1 MTATEATDLAA
12 TTASGLAV
20 DEASEAAGDAAEHLA
35 AAIGTDA
42 WPVARDG
49 AAALLGEA
57 GRSATERV
65 QAWAAEAERLD
76 GAARDDFLFDT
87 VPGWEGALTSALT
100 GHPQRSAQARQF
112 TEMVRALLTSPGAAE
127 TAETGAT
134 QVATATDHGTVNA
147 VQNGNIYHQV
157 VLGQV
162 ARPRRMSR
170 GAAGAVAGVAG
181 LGAAGAGVAV
191 ARRSLA
197 EEAAEAGA
205 NDLPQ
210 GPLAD
215 PAASVHPPDATGGPP
230 SAPPATGAGGSAG
243 GGGSAGAGASVS
255 GGSVATSASTVIGKA
270 ASLLGVGAGGV
281 GVPAVVTVVTVV
293 VVAVTTVT
301 VVVTRNVERASCDSV
316 VNGRSAPT
324 VLAEAA
330 RRTGLTSYR
339 FTVTR
344 GTHRVIG
351 AADPRAR
358 SAWFTQQVGE
368 GPAVA
373 GTIERGKV
381 TLPKATTAP
390 AGADNGL
397 VRPDGAFTDAVDP
410 TAAARLVQSV
420 STAERAGCDF
430 TGTLAG
436 PRGKASERARAT
448 RRAWGGPAG
457 TEGNAPAA
465 EKIAPAAEKQDLTAA
480 TNDTPSPPLPTTP
493 PTAPPAPEP
502 STPILTPKP
511 SPPTPPA
518 LTSAPFTARIDTRG
532 RLVRL
537 TVSSV
542 GQPGGS
548 PALTARY
555 SHFGLDVTPS
565 VPPTPSGA
573 ASSGPG
579 STDTA
584 QVNGDWD
591 GTWTIGSATGSFDAK
606 LKADG
611 DRLTGRLTVL
621 GTGGCN
627 LGGALTGTLKD
638 NRITF
643 GSGSGTAPITF
654 TGTVHGD
661 SMKGKFATGCRGAAG
676 WWDARRAD

>member
-1 MTATEATDLAA
+1 MGEGTHDTGEARGA
-12 TTASGLAV
+12 G
-20 DEASEAAGDAAEHLA
+20 ERGSEAAGDAAEHLA

-42 WPVARDG
+42 WPVARAG
-49 AAALLGEA
+49 AAALLDGT
-57 GRSATERV
+57 GGSAAERV

-76 GAARDDFLFDT
+76 GAERDDFLFGT
-87 VPGWEGALTSALT
+87 VPGWERELTSALAA
-100 GHPQRSAQARQF
+100 HPQRGGQARQF
-112 TEMVRALLTSPGAAE
+112 TEMVRALLASSDEAGAPE
-127 TAETGAT
+127 TPETPETGVT
-134 QVATATDHGTVNA
+134 QVATATEHGTVNA

-157 VLGQV
+157 VLGRV
-162 ARPRRMSR
+162 ERPRRMSR
-170 GAAGAVAGVAG
+170 GAAGAAAGVAG
-181 LGAAGAGVAV
+181 LGAAGAGIAV
-191 ARRSLA
+191 ARHSLA

-205 NDLPQ
+205 GELPQ

-215 PAASVHPPDATGGPP
+215 PAEPVHPPDVTGGPP
-230 SAPPATGAGGSAG
+230 SAPPATGGEGAVVAPGAGGPAG
-243 GGGSAGAGASVS
+243 GGASVT
-255 GGSVATSASTVIGKA
+255 GGAVAKSASTVIGKA
-270 ASLLGVGAGGV
+270 AAVLGVGAGGV

-344 GTHRVIG
+344 GTHRAIG

-381 TLPKATTAP
+381 TLPRGTTAP
-390 AGADNGL
+390 AGTDNGL
-397 VRPDGAFTDAVDP
+397 VRSDGAFSDAVDP

-420 STAERAGCDF
+420 STAKRDGCDF
-430 TGTLAG
+430 TGRLAG
-436 PRGKASERARAT
+436 ARGRASDGARAVG
-448 RRAWGGPAG
+448 RPSGGPAG
-457 TEGNAPAA
+457 S
-465 EKIAPAAEKQDLTAA
+465 KRI
-480 TNDTPSPPLPTTP
+480 
-493 PTAPPAPEP
+493 
-502 STPILTPKP
+502 
-511 SPPTPPA
+511 
-518 LTSAPFTARIDTRG
+518 APFTARIDTRG

-537 TVSSV
+537 TVPSV
-542 GQPGGS
+542 GRPGGS

-555 SHFGLDVTPS
+555 SHFGLAVTPS
-565 VPPTPSGA
+565 VPPTPSQA
-573 ASSGPG
+573 ASSGPD

-591 GTWTIGSATGSFDAK
+591 GTWTIGSVTNAFDAK
-606 LKADG
+606 LQVDG

-627 LGGALTGTLKD
+627 LGGALTGTLNG
-638 NRITF
+638 NRIRF
-643 GSGSGTAPITF
+643 GSVSGTAPISF

-661 SMKGKFATGCRGAAG
+661 SMKGKFATGCQGAAG
-676 WWDARRAD
+676 WWEARRAD